1 MRESHFLR
9 ALAAARS
16 VAAAIAG
23 RFGGDPDHAAVFGE
37 IHRRKRWGNGE
48 SVSGPGSTRARGA
61 DFAADLIALLR
72 RLDTR
77 TLLDAPCGDFNWI
90 AEAADSVERYIGV
103 DVVPALI
110 ERNLREHLTPRRQF
124 VLADISRDLLPTADA
139 IFCRDAL
146 VHFSA
151 RDVWATLAN
160 FRRSGSRYLL
170 TTTFVDRDRNRE
182 IRTGAW
188 RPLNLEAAPFD
199 FPAPIDLVDER
210 CTHTGGI
217 YRDKR
222 LALWE
227 IASLPPAPG
236 R

>member
-1 MRESHFLR
+1 MRESPFHR

-16 VAAAIAG
+16 VAASIAA

-37 IHRRKRWGNGE
+37 IHRRNRWGNAE

-72 RLDTR
+72 RLETR

-90 AEAADSVERYIGV
+90 VEAADSVERYIGV

-110 ERNLREHLTPRRQF
+110 EQNLRDHLTPRRQF
-124 VLADISRDLLPTADA
+124 VLADISRDVLPAADV
-139 IFCRDAL
+139 ILCRDAL
-146 VHFSA
+146 VHFST
-151 RDVWATLAN
+151 RDVWATIAN
-160 FRRSGSRYLL
+160 FQQSGSRYLL
-170 TTTFVDRDRNRE
+170 ATTFLEHRRNPG
-182 IRTGAW
+182 IRTGSW
-188 RPLNLEAAPFD
+188 RPLNLQAAPFH
-199 FPAPIDLVDER
+199 FPAPLDLVDER

-222 LALWE
+222 LALWA
-227 IASLPPAPG
+227 IASLPPAPRG
-236 R
+236 